1 MDVVWLI
8 VDSLSFRATSFAP
21 DGLDTTPQLQSFADD
36 HGVVFM
42 EAYAPGPLSPSSHAS
57 MFTSELPSVAG
68 MHEAHPYYESD
79 LPLVAERF
87 QPTHRTSLL
96 SLNMW
101 LFQGLDGGFDEKR
114 DFSRQYL
121 LFRDAT
127 DPVNFFRKHDV
138 EGSLPSRLWQFAMAD
153 GKLVRSL
160 LNYLNYRRRDEELVP
175 DNWGDTEQYQ
185 YVSVINE
192 EIRDTLADAGEDHFL
207 VANYMDI
214 HPPFDAS
221 DEALERFAPGRDRSE
236 LPIGVSPERHIPN
249 DEKSYDPDAME
260 ELYRATVWDFDRKF
274 TPLVRELVEDDTF
287 IVVTSDHGIWNRD
300 TAYDENRLHVPLVI
314 FSPDEPAR
322 TVDHTVSLRS
332 LPHTLVEAAFGPDA
346 ENGFSGRS
354 LLAVDSDETAIT
366 EVIHH
371 PNEVYRKT
379 GRVDVT
385 KSKNDDRSP
394 QRDLVLVEGDARVEY
409 IDGEWTAGR
418 GDDSVIDRLRT
429 VGEGLLATDVEGG
442 DGNIEY
448 DDVTEQRLEDL
459 GYM

>member
-8 VDSLSFRATSFAP
+8 VDSLSFRATSFPP
-21 DGLDTTPQLQSFADD
+21 DGPDTTPQLQSLASD
-36 HGVVFM
+36 HGVVFT
-42 EAYAPGPLSPSSHAS
+42 EAYAPGPLSPSSHAA
-57 MFTSELPSVAG
+57 MFTGELPSVAG
-68 MHEAHPYYESD
+68 MHEAHPYYDSD
-79 LPLVAERF
+79 LPLVGERF

-101 LFQGLDGGFDEKR
+101 LFQGLDRGFDEKR

-138 EGSLPSRLWQFAMAD
+138 QGSVPSRLWQFATAD
-153 GKLVRSL
+153 GKPVKSL
-160 LNYLNYRRRDEELVP
+160 LNYLNYWRRDEELVP
-175 DNWGDTEQYQ
+175 DSWGDAEQYQ

-192 EIRDTLADAGEDHFL
+192 EIRDTLTGGDEDHFL
-207 VANYMDI
+207 LANYMDI

-249 DEKSYDPDAME
+249 DEKSYDPEAME
-260 ELYRATVWDFDRKF
+260 ALYRATVWDFDRKF

-287 IVVTSDHGIWNRD
+287 VVVTSDHGIWNRD

-314 FSPDEPAR
+314 FGPDEPAR

-332 LPHTLVEAAFGPDA
+332 IPHTLVEAAFGPDA
-346 ENGFSGRS
+346 ENEFSGRS
-354 LLAVDSDETAIT
+354 LLSVDSDETAVT

-371 PNEVYRKT
+371 PNEVYEKT

-385 KSKNDDRSP
+385 KSKDDDRPP
-394 QRDLVLVEGDARVEY
+394 QRDLVLVEGDARVEC
-409 IDGEWTAGR
+409 IDGEWTVTR
-418 GDDSVIDRLRT
+418 GEEAVTDRLRE
-429 VGEGLLATDVEGG
+429 VGEELLATDVEGG
-442 DGNIEY
+442 DGDIEY